1 MTDEFAEVVQTGVEP
16 SQGHEADEADEV
28 ELDDVELEIDDVD
41 GVEIDDVVGDDSA
54 DSVVS
59 QVRPVETGDP
69 RVDDAIALLDG
80 LDGLPT
86 PDHVGVFDDVQRR
99 LQSALT
105 HSDADPG
112 TGS

>member
-1 MTDEFAEVVQTGVEP
+1 MTDEFAEVVQSRTEP
-16 SQGHEADEADEV
+16 SQALEA
-28 ELDDVELEIDDVD
+28 DDVEIDD
-41 GVEIDDVVGDDSA
+41 VEIDDVVIDAASEP
-54 DSVVS
+54 VVS
-59 QVRPVETGDP
+59 HVRPLETGNP
-69 RVDDAIALLDG
+69 RVDDSIALLDD

>member
-16 SQGHEADEADEV
+16 SQALEADD
-28 ELDDVELEIDDVD
+28 
-41 GVEIDDVVGDDSA
+41 VEIDDVVIDAASEP
-54 DSVVS
+54 VVS
-59 QVRPVETGDP
+59 HVRPLETGDP
-69 RVDDAIALLDG
+69 RVDDAIALLDD

>member
-16 SQGHEADEADEV
+16 SQALEA
-28 ELDDVELEIDDVD
+28 DDVEIDD
-41 GVEIDDVVGDDSA
+41 VEIDDVVIDAASEP
-54 DSVVS
+54 VVS
-59 QVRPVETGDP
+59 HVRPLETGDP
-69 RVDDAIALLDG
+69 RVDDAIALLDD